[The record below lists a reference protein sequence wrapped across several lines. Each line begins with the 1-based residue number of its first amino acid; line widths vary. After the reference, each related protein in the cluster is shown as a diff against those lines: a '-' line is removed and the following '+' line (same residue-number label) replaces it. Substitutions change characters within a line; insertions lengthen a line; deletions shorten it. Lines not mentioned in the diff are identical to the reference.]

1 MKRNSVYKLVCALCV
16 MAAMCLFL
24 SSAKPEPKT
33 LDSLR
38 KWQAGK
44 VVTPEAV
51 KAYGESKCFRVEHIS
66 DATFRRM
73 NGKSFKPNDV
83 IGRKDLRYIK
93 TLHKNAEGQILIG
106 EMVVNKAIA
115 GRVLGI
121 FRELYAN
128 GYPIERMVL
137 IDDYDADDETS
148 MRANNSSSFCFRA
161 VAGTTKL
168 SAHSRGM
175 AIDINT
181 LYNPYYKKYKNG
193 KIVIQPS
200 TAGQYCDRAKDF
212 PYKIVKGDLCHRLF
226 TKNGFEWGGDWNSC
240 KDYQHFEIAK

>member
-1 MKRNSVYKLVCALCV
+1 
-16 MAAMCLFL
+16 
-24 SSAKPEPKT
+24 
-33 LDSLR
+33 
-38 KWQAGK
+38 
-44 VVTPEAV
+44 
-51 KAYGESKCFRVEHIS
+51 
-66 DATFRRM
+66 
-73 NGKSFKPNDV
+73 
-83 IGRKDLRYIK
+83 
-93 TLHKNAEGQILIG
+93 
-106 EMVVNKAIA
+106 
-115 GRVLGI
+115 
-121 FRELYAN
+121 
-128 GYPIERMVL
+128 MVL